1 MPTDTAGS
9 AGQDRITNSA
19 ALIEPQRV
27 NERLEALRHEC
38 IRQKDLIYRCVGVPA
53 TESLPFLNRIIDLSL
68 TLQGIGSMDTV
79 ADVIEMLDE
88 EKW

>member
-1 MPTDTAGS
+1 MPTDTPRGS
-9 AGQDRITNSA
+9 AATV
-19 ALIEPQRV
+19 EPQRV

-38 IRQKDLIYRCVGVPA
+38 IRQKDLIYRCHGVPA
-53 TESLPFLNRIIDLSL
+53 TESLPFLDRIIDLSL